1 MFLLLGRRYPW
12 ISLVGGAIFLV
23 IGIVLGNIGT
33 LLIGCVG
40 LVFGGY
46 RMFASWRRGGSLLGG
61 GRGASGTLR

>member
-12 ISLVGGAIFLV
+12 ISLVGGAIFLA
-23 IGIVLGNIGT
+23 IGIVVGSIGSV
-33 LLIGCVG
+33 LIGCVG

-61 GRGASGTLR
+61 RGGAGRMLR